1 MIECYDC
8 LVMENIRNYFLN
20 KERAYETKQLK
31 PYTQEDFNELEILII
46 ETHEIKQENK
56 KK

>member
-1 MIECYDC
+1 MIECYNC

-20 KERAYETKQLK
+20 KERAYETKPLK

-46 ETHEIKQENK
+46 ETHEIKKENK
-56 KK
+56 KE